1 MIARNPEFMQAWY
14 NRGLIE
20 LAQKHEKDAIH
31 SFQETLRLTPQ
42 TADAK
47 NALAVAYIRQKKYD
61 KAWQMLDEA
70 ADINSA
76 NMNVLAN
83 QFIFEACL
91 K

>member
-1 MIARNPEFMQAWY
+1 MFVVCHVA
-14 NRGLIE
+14 
-20 LAQKHEKDAIH
+20 LAGV
-31 SFQETLRLTPQ
+31 TPQ

-47 NALAVAYIRQKKYD
+47 NAQAVAYIRQKKYE
-61 KAWQMLDEA
+61 KAWQALGEA

-83 QFIFEACL
+83 QFIFGACL

>member
-1 MIARNPEFMQAWY
+1 MGRFFVDDTRRFPFFFRFWGRSAIGPHLLSFGFYVRL
-14 NRGLIE
+14 RGLDQLQQRIG
-20 LAQKHEKDAIH
+20 
-31 SFQETLRLTPQ
+31 
-42 TADAK
+42 
-47 NALAVAYIRQKKYD
+47 IRQKKYE
-61 KAWQMLDEA
+61 KAWQALGEA

>member
-1 MIARNPEFMQAWY
+1 MKGREP
-14 NRGLIE
+14 
-20 LAQKHEKDAIH
+20 LAA
-31 SFQETLRLTPQ
+31 FQEALGRTPRP
-42 TADAK
+42 ADANTAEAAPYSRPK
-47 NALAVAYIRQKKYD
+47 DYA
-61 KAWQMLDEA
+61 KAWQALGEA